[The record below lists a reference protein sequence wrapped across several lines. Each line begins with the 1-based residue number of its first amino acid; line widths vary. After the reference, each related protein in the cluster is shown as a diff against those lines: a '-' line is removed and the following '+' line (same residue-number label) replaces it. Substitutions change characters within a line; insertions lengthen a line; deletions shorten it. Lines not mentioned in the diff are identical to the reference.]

1 MFSDTAPSQ
10 ISQLAA
16 DILRLSD
23 FFIQNPEEQT
33 PWHENYC
40 QNAYRNYFLPLNF
53 IRAQNIL
60 ARGLQVGFFK
70 DFSATIDWGS
80 GPGTASLAVADNK
93 TLQAQIKKQILIE
106 KSGKALSVFSDL
118 NKKLIQP
125 DATTEL
131 SLKNLRCD
139 PTKTLLMFSYSLT
152 EMKSLPPQWNQFEGI
167 MILEPA
173 TSQDGRKLLELR
185 SHLMVEG
192 YTIWAPCTHQEDC
205 PLLTESKTDWCHDRF
220 HVVAPDWFHKLEE
233 HLPMRNRTVTTSY
246 LLARKLKPT
255 FLREGMA
262 RLTGDSQEEN
272 GKTKQLVCRG
282 PQREFLAWLHRN
294 KSVQTLP
301 RGELVHLPT
310 DLQQKSNELRVTET
324 PVECYESENGN

>member
-1 MFSDTAPSQ
+1 MFSPTSPPQ

-16 DILRLSD
+16 DILKLSD
-23 FFIQNPEEQT
+23 FFIQNPDEQT
-33 PWHENYC
+33 PWQDTYC

-53 IRAQNIL
+53 IRAQSIL
-60 ARGLQVGFFK
+60 ARGLQVGFFN
-70 DFSATIDWGS
+70 DFSTTIDWGS
-80 GPGTASLAVADNK
+80 GPGTASLAVAENK
-93 TLQAQIKKQILIE
+93 TLQSQIKKQILIE
-106 KSGKALSVFSDL
+106 KSGKALAVFSDL
-118 NKKLIQP
+118 NKLLIQP
-125 DATTEL
+125 EATTEL
-131 SLKNLRCD
+131 SLKNLACD
-139 PTKTLLMFSYSLT
+139 PTKTLLIFSYSLT
-152 EMKSLPPQWNQFEGI
+152 EMKSLPPHWNQFEGL

-185 SHLMVEG
+185 SQLIVAG
-192 YTIWAPCTHQEDC
+192 YTIWAPCTHQEAC

-220 HVVAPDWFHKLEE
+220 HVVAPDWFQKLEE

-255 FLREGMA
+255 FLRDGMA

-282 PQREFLAWLHRN
+282 PAREFLAWLHRN

-310 DLQQKSNELRVTET
+310 DLQHKSNELRVTET
-324 PVECYESENGN
+324 PVECYESTHGN